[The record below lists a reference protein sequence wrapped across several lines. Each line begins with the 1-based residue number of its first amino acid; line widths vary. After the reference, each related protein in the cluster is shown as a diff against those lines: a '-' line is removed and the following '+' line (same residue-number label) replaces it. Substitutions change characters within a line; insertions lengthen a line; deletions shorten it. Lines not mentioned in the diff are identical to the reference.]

1 VLHIYLIHRVMG
13 RRKRYRDDEFDDTV
27 ERTYF
32 GQISKEDEIEAL
44 NAEKGDKIPDDDASQ
59 IERNREKKRL
69 KKQRQR
75 EKKEA
80 LKKEEEKSKA
90 AKEKIEQEKVKTR
103 EEKLERKKLEKKAP
117 DEDKFITTHKGV
129 KYCDVLVGKGPVIED
144 RKKVT
149 VKYILRSKSKQGKVL
164 DSGSNFSFKMG
175 KGEVI
180 PGWEIGLL
188 RMKQGG
194 IRHIIVP
201 PAAGYGNKDIGGGK
215 GVDLYFEVT
224 LLKC

>member
-1 VLHIYLIHRVMG
+1 MG
-13 RRKRYRDDEFDDTV
+13 RRKRYRDDDFDDTL

-32 GQISKEDEIEAL
+32 GQTSKQEETSKAEEVDVDNISNEDAL
-44 NAEKGDKIPDDDASQ
+44 Q

-80 LKKEEEKSKA
+80 LKKEEEESKA
-90 AKEKIEQEKVKTR
+90 AKLKLEQEKSKTR
-103 EEKLERKKLEKKAP
+103 EEKLERKRLEKKAP
-117 DEDKFITTHKGV
+117 NVDKFITTHKGV

-149 VKYILRSKSKQGKVL
+149 VKYILRSKSKQGKIL

-215 GVDLYFEVT
+215 GIDLYFEVT

>member
-1 VLHIYLIHRVMG
+1 MG
-13 RRKRYRDDEFDDTV
+13 RRKRYHDDDFDDTL

-32 GQISKEDEIEAL
+32 GQPSKEEGKSNVE
-44 NAEKGDKIPDDDASQ
+44 GDKKSDVDASQ

-80 LKKEEEKSKA
+80 LRKEEEESKA
-90 AKEKIEQEKVKTR
+90 EKLKLEEEKLKTR
-103 EEKLERKKLEKKAP
+103 KEKLERQKLEKKAP
-117 DEDKFITTHKGV
+117 EEDKFITTHKGV
-129 KYCDVLVGKGPVIED
+129 KYRDILVGKGPVIED

-149 VKYILRSKSKQGKVL
+149 VKYVLRSKSKQGKIL

-201 PAAGYGNKDIGGGK
+201 PAAGYGNRDIGGGK

>member
-1 VLHIYLIHRVMG
+1 MG

-32 GQISKEDEIEAL
+32 GQMSKEEEVEAL
-44 NAEKGDKIPDDDASQ
+44 NVEKGDKISDVDASQ

-75 EKKEA
+75 EKKE
-80 LKKEEEKSKA
+80 EEKSRA
-90 AKEKIEQEKVKTR
+90 AKEKLELEKVKTR
-103 EEKLERKKLEKKAP
+103 EEKSERKKLEKKAP

-175 KGEVI
+175 KG
-180 PGWEIGLL
+180 
-188 RMKQGG
+188 
-194 IRHIIVP
+194 
-201 PAAGYGNKDIGGGK
+201 Y
-215 GVDLYFEVT
+215 
-224 LLKC
+224 